1 MGTLRWNNIAVWVDI
16 LLIDSC
22 YKNRDKLGP
31 DELATWLVCRRYLPK
46 QIKSYKLCH
55 SLLFRKLSEFKR
67 GPVYLVWS
75 HQCTVN
81 FLQLDADRDL
91 IFSTLSDRLIRFSF
105 ISLSSL
111 LCYFSVVITN
121 HADKWF
127 TKQRRY
133 GCLLERN
140 KIASFSFSDNCI
152 TLFFTLFFRR
162 TQRASA

>member
-1 MGTLRWNNIAVWVDI
+1 MCKWVPANLSLGDNPAMNKYPIQGGGGGGGGGVEI

-22 YKNRDKLGP
+22 YRNKDKLGP
-31 DELATWLVCRRYLPK
+31 HELATWLVCRRYLPK

-67 GPVYLVWS
+67 GPVYVWS

-121 HADKWF
+121 HADK
-127 TKQRRY
+127 
-133 GCLLERN
+133 
-140 KIASFSFSDNCI
+140 
-152 TLFFTLFFRR
+152 
-162 TQRASA
+162 